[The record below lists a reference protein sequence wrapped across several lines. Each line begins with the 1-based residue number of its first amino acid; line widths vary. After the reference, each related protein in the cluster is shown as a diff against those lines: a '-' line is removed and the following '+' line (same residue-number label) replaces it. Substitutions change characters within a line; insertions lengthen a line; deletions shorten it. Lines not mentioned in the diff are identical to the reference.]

1 MHAKPGGPGRIGAM
15 LLIRSAGVA
24 CVLVG
29 TAGLAAVTGSEDAT
43 ATRVT
48 AAVTRSLPL
57 LQQSAH
63 TWSIRRDC
71 ASCHHQSLGSL
82 AVAVAKERGFAI
94 DEALAREQLAFTL
107 KSRDEAVAMDTYL
120 QGRGVINGQVGLGY
134 ALVGLAGAGQPADRT
149 TDVLSTYIA
158 GRQFPDGRIPSASH
172 RAPLEDSAVTATA
185 LAIRALKVYAPERKD
200 AIARAGRWLAA
211 AMPRSNEDRAYQL
224 LGLRWL
230 GEAYTAQIAR
240 RQTLLRE
247 QRQDGSWAQVATMKG
262 DAYATGQALVAL
274 NQTGLPASDPAYIRG
289 VRFLLDD
296 QLADGSWHV
305 VSIRRDEVGPGLEY
319 FETGYPHGRDQFIS
333 YAGAAWA
340 TLALTL
346 TRRSGDSPA
355 LTRATPAARSAT
367 ADAGWTEGTTP
378 LMKAAL
384 RDTVDEVR
392 RLLDAGADPNAANAE
407 GSTALMFASLRDE
420 AFARILL
427 DRGANVN
434 ARTRDGFTPLMMAAG
449 QAGSAT
455 LVKLLLDRGA
465 KVDVV
470 EPAQWTPLLGAVKG
484 GDLAKTRLLLD
495 AGEKAEI
502 TSRVG
507 VELARIAVLQED
519 GDMLDLLVASGLDP
533 GRPLNNARVGRTPL
547 MLAAMS
553 GLEVSVERLLR
564 HRVDPNARDPRGMT
578 ALMYAMLRD
587 RGNDRIVRALLAAG
601 ADASLKSDAQ
611 LTARDYALKYGA
623 TQLAEALPR

>member
-1 MHAKPGGPGRIGAM
+1 M
-15 LLIRSAGVA
+15 LAIRAAGLA
-24 CVLVG
+24 CVLVL
-29 TAGLAAVTGSEDAT
+29 TARMAAVADRNDMAI
-43 ATRVT
+43 RVT

-71 ASCHHQSLGSL
+71 SSCHHQSLGSL
-82 AVAVAKERGFAI
+82 AVAVAKERGFGV
-94 DEALAREQLAFTL
+94 DEALAREQLDFTL

-134 ALVGLAGAGQPADRT
+134 ALVGLAGSGQPADRT

-172 RAPLEDSAVTATA
+172 RAPLEDSAITATA
-185 LAIRALKVYAPERKD
+185 LAIRALKVYAPERGD
-200 AIARAGRWLAA
+200 AIARAGRWLTAA
-211 AMPRSNEDRAYQL
+211 TPRSNEDRAYQL
-224 LGLRWL
+224 FGLRWL
-230 GEAYTAQIAR
+230 AGARLPQIAR
-240 RQTLLRE
+240 RQALLRE
-247 QRQDGSWAQVATMKG
+247 QRADGGWGQVATMKG

-296 QLADGSWHV
+296 QLDDGSWHV
-305 VSIRRDEVGPGLEY
+305 VSIRRDEGGPGLEY

-346 TRRSGDSPA
+346 TRGNGDSPA
-355 LTRATPAARSAT
+355 LTRVAPAARSGN
-367 ADAGWTEGTTP
+367 ADTGWTEGTTP

-384 RDTVDEVR
+384 RGTVDEVR
-392 RLLDAGADPNAANAE
+392 KLLDAGADPNAANAE

-420 AFARILL
+420 GLARILL
-427 DRGANVN
+427 DRAANVN
-434 ARTRDGFTPLMMAAG
+434 ARTRDGFTALMMAAG
-449 QAGSAT
+449 QAGSAS

-465 KVDVV
+465 KVDGV
-470 EPAQWTPLLGAVKG
+470 EPVQWTPLLGAVKG
-484 GDLAKTRLLLD
+484 GDLGKTRLLLE

-502 TSRVG
+502 ASRVG

-519 GDMLDLLVASGLDP
+519 GDMLDLLVANGLDA

-547 MLAAMS
+547 MLAAMA
-553 GLEVSVERLLR
+553 GLEVSVDRLLR
-564 HRVDPNARDPRGMT
+564 HHVDPNARDPRGMT